1 MDAAITSKRK
11 YPAYTTAQLEQFVAE
26 IKANET
32 GSDAC
37 MRMIAMQDEID
48 RRKSGLAPIT
58 IIPQLCRHKWEQH
71 TSSEP
76 TAAGMHIESFE
87 QCSKCKAIRD

>member
-1 MDAAITSKRK
+1 MDSAITSKRK
-11 YPAYTTAQLEQFVAE
+11 YPAYTTAQLESFVAE

-48 RRKSGLAPIT
+48 RRKAGLAPIT
-58 IIPQLCRHKWEQH
+58 AIPQ
-71 TSSEP
+71 
-76 TAAGMHIESFE
+76 IERF
-87 QCSKCKAIRD
+87 K

>member
-1 MDAAITSKRK
+1 MDGALKSKRM

-37 MRMIAMQDEID
+37 MRVIAMQDEID
-48 RRKSGLAPIT
+48 RRKSGLSPVMQ
-58 IIPQLCRHKWEQH
+58 IPQLLR
-71 TSSEP
+71 
-76 TAAGMHIESFE
+76 
-87 QCSKCKAIRD
+87 R

>member
-1 MDAAITSKRK
+1 MDGAITSKRK
-11 YPAYTTAQLEQFVAE
+11 YPAYTTAQLEAFVAE

-48 RRKSGLAPIT
+48 RRKAGLAPIT
-58 IIPQLCRHKWEQH
+58 VIPQIK
-71 TSSEP
+71 
-76 TAAGMHIESFE
+76 
-87 QCSKCKAIRD
+87 

>member
-1 MDAAITSKRK
+1 MDAAIVSRRK
-11 YPAYTTAQLEQFVAE
+11 YPAYTTAQLESFVAE

-48 RRKSGLAPIT
+48 RRKSGLAPMT
-58 IIPQLCRHKWEQH
+58 VIPQ
-71 TSSEP
+71 
-76 TAAGMHIESFE
+76 IER
-87 QCSKCKAIRD
+87 IR

>member
-1 MDAAITSKRK
+1 MDGAIISKRK
-11 YPAYTTAQLEQFVAE
+11 YPAYTTAQLESFVAE

-48 RRKSGLAPIT
+48 RRKAGLSLVT
-58 IIPQLCRHKWEQH
+58 VIPQL
-71 TSSEP
+71 
-76 TAAGMHIESFE
+76 
-87 QCSKCKAIRD
+87 D